1 MAMIRTISLSIESR
15 PECIELLSYALH
27 GLCPLLML
35 PAEELAKVE
44 LAMVEAVN
52 NVVEHAY
59 GFEPAHR
66 VWVEFE
72 LTPERFGLRVSDCG
86 QSMPPGR
93 LAAVQGFEDPDP
105 KDLDACTLRTRG
117 LEIIQRCMDTVEY
130 EVRDGVNTLSM
141 SRSLVGSSETNPVK
155 IV

>member
-1 MAMIRTISLSIESR
+1 MAMTRTISLSIESR
-15 PECIELLSYALH
+15 PECIELLSCALH
-27 GLCPLLML
+27 GLYPLLML

-72 LTPERFGLRVSDCG
+72 LAPERLDLRVSDRG
-86 QSMPPGR
+86 QSMPPSR
-93 LAAVQGFEDPDP
+93 LAAAQGFADPDP
-105 KDLDACTLRTRG
+105 EDLDTCTLRTRG
-117 LEIIQRCMDTVEY
+117 LEIIQHCMDTVEY
-130 EVRDGVNTLSM
+130 EVRDGINTLSM
-141 SRSLVGSSETNPVK
+141 SRSLVGSSELKPVK
-155 IV
+155 TA